1 MSGALGLFLTCV
13 VIIGVPGPSVLFI
26 IGQALARGRARGIV
40 SVVGNTLGMV
50 VLAVVFAAGVSELI
64 AREPRGADVI
74 RWVGAVV
81 LVVIGAFYLRGSAG
95 EPDREPA
102 GEPDREQAGEA
113 VGPTPVGA
121 EDSYGL
127 RGGTEG
133 TCAREPA
140 TRTRTL
146 PVDRTGLGQSF
157 AVGLTNPKGMVMFG
171 VIVPSYATGGTSARG
186 LLALSAIPLLV
197 GLVLDSAWVLLA
209 AWARSWLMGQG
220 STALRWLERCGG
232 VMILALAVQL
242 VVAG

>member
-95 EPDREPA
+95 EPDRE
-102 GEPDREQAGEA
+102 QAGEA

-171 VIVPSYATGGTSARG
+171 VIVPSYAAAGTSARG

>member
-81 LVVIGAFYLRGSAG
+81 LVAIGAFYLRGSTGESAG
-95 EPDREPA
+95 D
-102 GEPDREQAGEA
+102 A
-113 VGPTPVGA
+113 VAPTEFGS
-121 EDSYGL
+121 EDPYGL
-127 RGGTEG
+127 SGDIQG

-171 VIVPSYATGGTSARG
+171 VIVPSYAATGTSARG

-209 AWARSWLMGQG
+209 AWARSWLTGQG

-232 VMILALAVQL
+232 VLIIALAVQL